1 MKTKS
6 RIRKKVLGSKDESL
20 FEFRARG
27 KDKKNTGAR
36 NGAVQRR
43 SQSEKVR
50 RRTLGVEMDNRTKRG
65 EFRDERIGE
74 KSENLTEEDKLIAR
88 LRQQHS
94 KRTKNR
100 ANFNLED
107 VDDELDILTH
117 GGTAIDEFSD
127 DQLNESGEDE
137 EQDADDRNTGLTS
150 AEGVEM
156 LNFGGGLVEKAP
168 AETGEDGRPKTHA
181 EVMAEIIA
189 KSKMYRDE
197 RAKDKLE
204 MEAKTDKLDAALG
217 DILPGLQKGRPRNA
231 AEQSAADKEYDQMFA
246 ELATEKRAIATDRL
260 KTPEELAKEEKE
272 RLDALEATRLRR
284 MKGTWDEDAEE
295 SEGEP
300 DESKNISQSAR
311 RGGDDL
317 EDDFVGNRSDETDGE
332 SAEESDSE
340 DPDVG
345 GDHGAGHEASKKG
358 VRFEEAVSSEDSDE
372 SEGEDEFEYEETDAK
387 ADEGDDSIPFT
398 FGQCPS
404 TNKHLLKLFRGRS
417 SRQRGVIVKRLLKS
431 FALPLNPS
439 VNRPLL
445 AGLLSAL
452 LGRFDRIAESSTPY
466 WTEIGELLPC
476 VYELSVIFPETSIEW
491 AKGKLEMIQE
501 RLIEL
506 GPEFSSV
513 GEGGLI
519 ILRILARL
527 FPLSDLRHPVT
538 TPAVLLL
545 ANVISFGSIRTQRD
559 LCLSCFAIDLFA
571 GALSAGGRISG
582 ELLRFCSSIAA
593 SAGVFVGESSS
604 IRFREY
610 LLPSHRD
617 GLLQSR
623 KPWKLPREGL
633 SISIPGITNA
643 SADDTDWRMVAF
655 QKALGS
661 ALTCSRATANSGN
674 NAISAAFGPFI
685 SVLELLVSE
694 RPSDDKQNHIFE
706 SASECLNE
714 LREVVENAEQGRS
727 PLALYE
733 KPVTAPKALNPRFG
747 PRSGRSN
754 AEYKE
759 KVKSLKRQLR
769 KEERG
774 AARELRKDASF
785 VARERLAKEDVED
798 AKRAK
803 KAREVMAFLEKQE
816 STWKQQEKK
825 KRKETGKW

>member
-1 MKTKS
+1 
-6 RIRKKVLGSKDESL
+6 
-20 FEFRARG
+20 
-27 KDKKNTGAR
+27 
-36 NGAVQRR
+36 
-43 SQSEKVR
+43 
-50 RRTLGVEMDNRTKRG
+50 
-65 EFRDERIGE
+65 
-74 KSENLTEEDKLIAR
+74 
-88 LRQQHS
+88 
-94 KRTKNR
+94 
-100 ANFNLED
+100 
-107 VDDELDILTH
+107 
-117 GGTAIDEFSD
+117 
-127 DQLNESGEDE
+127 
-137 EQDADDRNTGLTS
+137 
-150 AEGVEM
+150 
-156 LNFGGGLVEKAP
+156 
-168 AETGEDGRPKTHA
+168 
-181 EVMAEIIA
+181 MAEIIA

-197 RAKDKLE
+197 RTKDRLE
-204 MEAKTDKLDAALG
+204 MEAKTEKLDDALG
-217 DILPGLQKGRPRNA
+217 DILPGLQKGRSRNYA
-231 AEQSAADKEYDQMFA
+231 KQSAADKEYDKMFV
-246 ELATEKRAIATDRL
+246 ELATEKRAIAADRL

-284 MKGTWDEDAEE
+284 MKGTGDEDAEE

-300 DESKNISQSAR
+300 EESKSVSQPAW

-317 EDDFVGNRSDETDGE
+317 EDDFVGSGSDETGGE
-332 SAEESDSE
+332 SAESDGE
-340 DPDVG
+340 DPDAG
-345 GDHGAGHEASKKG
+345 SDQGAGHEASKKV
-358 VRFEEAVSSEDSDE
+358 VRYEEAVSSEDSDE
-372 SEGEDEFEYEETDAK
+372 SEGEREFGHEETDET
-387 ADEGDDSIPFT
+387 ADKGNDSIPFT
-398 FGQCPS
+398 FRQCPS
-404 TNKHLLKLFRGRS
+404 KIKQLLKLFRGRS
-417 SRQRGVIVKRLLKS
+417 SRQRGIIVDRLLKN
-431 FALPLNPS
+431 FALPLNPT

-445 AGLLSAL
+445 AGLLSVL
-452 LGRFDRIAESSTPY
+452 LVRFDQIAESSTPY

-476 VYELSVIFPETSIEW
+476 VYELSVIFPDTSIEW
-491 AKGKLEMIQE
+491 AKSKLEVIQE
-501 RLIEL
+501 RLVKL
-506 GPEFSSV
+506 GPEFTSV

-519 ILRILARL
+519 ALRILARL
-527 FPLSDLRHPVT
+527 FPLSDLRHPIS

-545 ANVISFGSIRTQRD
+545 ANVISFGSIRTQGD
-559 LCLSCFAIDLFA
+559 LFLSCFAIDLFA
-571 GALSAGGRISG
+571 AALSAGGRISG

-604 IRFREY
+604 IRFLEY
-610 LLPSHRD
+610 LLPAHRN
-617 GLLQSR
+617 GLLESR
-623 KPWKLPREGL
+623 KPWKLPREGVP
-633 SISIPGITNA
+633 ISIPGIRSP

-661 ALTCSRATANSGN
+661 ALTCARATANSGN

-694 RPSDDKQNHIFE
+694 WPSDDKQNLVFE

-714 LREVVENAEQGRS
+714 LRDVVENAEKGRS

-747 PRSGRSN
+747 PKGGRSN

-785 VARERLAKEDVED
+785 VARERLAKEDVEH